1 MGYNPRPLDGKL
13 AIISGASRGIGGAVA
28 ENLASK
34 GCNLVVHYNSD
45 LSRPDADK
53 LAGRLSKEH
62 GIRAEVIQADFGTD
76 DGPSTLVDRAR
87 EAFAADEQ
95 QQQKSPAARFQVD
108 ILINNA
114 GMVHNAV
121 LGEITAA
128 DFFRV
133 YRLNALAPLLL
144 MQAVMPHLPTD
155 RSGRV
160 VNVSSVSSQ
169 TGFPDQSIYGGTK
182 AALESCTRSWARQ
195 LVEHATVNAINPG
208 PVKTEMWDSLT
219 DEFRHNMHHYI
230 KLTPGMQ
237 VRGDDDEATRKAGQL
252 LGGRPA
258 MPAEIA
264 GIVGMLCSAESA
276 WCTGQVICA
285 NGGLRMSN

>member
-1 MGYNPRPLDGKL
+1 
-13 AIISGASRGIGGAVA
+13 
-28 ENLASK
+28 
-34 GCNLVVHYNSD
+34 VVIHYNSD
-45 LSRPDADK
+45 SSRADAESLAEKLSQNH
-53 LAGRLSKEH
+53 SV
-62 GIRAEVIQADFGTD
+62 RAETIQADLSTD
-76 DGPSTLVDRAR
+76 EGPERLVARAK
-87 EAFAADEQ
+87 EAFTSGADSSNAPPF
-95 QQQKSPAARFQVD
+95 KID
-108 ILINNA
+108 ILVNNA

-128 DFFRV
+128 DFFKV

-182 AALESCTRSWARQ
+182 AALEACTRSWARQ
-195 LVEHATVNAINPG
+195 LVERATVNAINPG
-208 PVKTEMWDSLT
+208 PVKTDMWDGLT
-219 DEFRHNMHHYI
+219 DQFRLNMHHYI
-230 KLTPGMQ
+230 KLTPAMA
-237 VRGDDDEATRKAGQL
+237 VRADDDEQVRKRGAM
-252 LGGRPA
+252 LGGREA
-258 MPAEIA
+258 FPAEIA

-285 NGGLRMSN
+285 NGGMRMSD